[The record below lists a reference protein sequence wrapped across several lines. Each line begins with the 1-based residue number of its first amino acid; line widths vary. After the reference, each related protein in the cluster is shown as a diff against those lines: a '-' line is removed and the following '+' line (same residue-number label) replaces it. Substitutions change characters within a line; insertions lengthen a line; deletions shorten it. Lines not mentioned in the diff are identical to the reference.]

1 MNYRR
6 FFVQNSMVFLT
17 IVTSKRRD
25 ILINN
30 IDLLKIALK
39 KAIDNYNCHI
49 CAICVLPNHIH
60 MIIQPYDIK
69 DYTKF
74 VKQFKT
80 YFSKNF
86 DIENLED
93 YQLTKSKI
101 DKKECDI
108 WQRRYYEHTIRN
120 ENDLNKHIDYIHYN
134 PYKHGYVKSVKDW
147 KYSSFHKFVKNGF
160 YDINWCNYD
169 DKNNINDLQ
178 LE

>member
-1 MNYRR
+1 
-6 FFVQNSMVFLT
+6 
-17 IVTSKRRD
+17 
-25 ILINN
+25 
-30 IDLLKIALK
+30 
-39 KAIDNYNCHI
+39 
-49 CAICVLPNHIH
+49 

-147 KYSSFHKFVKNGF
+147 KYSSFHKFVQNRF
-160 YDINWCNYD
+160 YDINWCNYN
-169 DKNNINDLQ
+169 DKNNINDLR